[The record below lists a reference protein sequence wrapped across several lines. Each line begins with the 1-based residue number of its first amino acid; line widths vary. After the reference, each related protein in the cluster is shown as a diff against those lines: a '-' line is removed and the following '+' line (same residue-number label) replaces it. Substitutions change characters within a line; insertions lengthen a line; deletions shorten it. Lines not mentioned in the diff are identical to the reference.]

1 MEDWFWPLCVIR
13 LGHMQHRFHKV
24 SQTFFQKNSTSKI
37 LARVFSASI
46 LTKQL
51 HESHQI
57 VMRRFKM
64 TRPTK
69 IFKKKHFM
77 FVLSFRELML
87 IFAKVFTDLNIELDH
102 LRSWSKL
109 EFYGLS
115 TKLCT
120 NCSKFT
126 LMPFQNWQFDVQK
139 SLSDSTYLYVP
150 LLSFKFKV
158 M

>member
-1 MEDWFWPLCVIR
+1 MLFIYFSVEFLILIFKRSHELTWFFEQFFCVLKKKTDIILEYKMAFLIR
-13 LGHMQHRFHKV
+13 GGLILAIVCHSTWAYAASFPQGKPN
-24 SQTFFQKNSTSKI
+24 FFQKNSTSKI

-87 IFAKVFTDLNIELDH
+87 IFAKVSQFT
-102 LRSWSKL
+102 
-109 EFYGLS
+109 G
-115 TKLCT
+115 
-120 NCSKFT
+120 
-126 LMPFQNWQFDVQK
+126 
-139 SLSDSTYLYVP
+139 
-150 LLSFKFKV
+150 
-158 M
+158 